1 MPVPFDQ
8 LATTDLHVDA
18 VYTGRRN
25 GNSSDDPL
33 PALLSVDNQGGFR
46 IRGKRRGKLDLVALI
61 STFDN
66 ADWPDEL
73 DTETGIFTYFGDNKN
88 PGRELHDTGRGGN
101 AILSN
106 IFLNA
111 TSGRTGREK
120 VPPIF
125 LFSRA
130 ESWRDVV
137 FLGLAIPGA
146 SDLTMEDD
154 LVAVW
159 RTANGQRFQN
169 YRARFTVLN
178 VDVVKREWIQS
189 VIERHPNMDFAP
201 AAWRTW
207 VETGRRLP
215 LRSTRSLE
223 YRTRAE
229 QIPSDEEGRAM
240 IEAIQQH
247 FRTDAHAFE
256 HFAAVVAQ
264 LAAPDIAT
272 LDVTRPSRDGGRD
285 GVGQFRIGRGAGSI
299 LVDFALEAKCYTYPN
314 AVGVKEMSRLIS
326 RLRHRQFGILV
337 TTSCV
342 DSQAYREIKED
353 KHPIMVIAAA
363 DIVALLKASG
373 RSSRAAVETWLATVF
388 PDHA

>member
-8 LATTDLHVDA
+8 LAISDLHVDA
-18 VYTGRRN
+18 VYCGGRR

-46 IRGKRRGKLDLVALI
+46 LRGKRRGDLDLVALI
-61 STFDN
+61 STFDDP
-66 ADWPDEL
+66 DWPDEM
-73 DTETGIFTYFGDNKN
+73 DKETGIFTYFGDNKK

-101 AILSN
+101 ALLSR
-106 IFLNA
+106 IFQSA
-111 TSGRTGREK
+111 GDGREGRES
-120 VPPIF
+120 VPPVF

-137 FLGLAIPGA
+137 FLGLAVPGA
-146 SDLTMEDD
+146 SELTLTDD
-154 LVAVW
+154 LVAIW
-159 RTANGQRFQN
+159 RTAAGQRFQN

-178 VDVVKREWIQS
+178 VPVVKREWIRS
-189 VIERHPNMDFAP
+189 IIERKPNRDLAP
-201 AAWRTW
+201 EAWNTW

-215 LRSTRSLE
+215 LKATRSLE

-229 QIPSDEEGRAM
+229 QLPDDDGGRE
-240 IEAIQQH
+240 IITKILQH
-247 FRTDAHAFE
+247 FRNDAHGFE
-256 HFAAVVAQ
+256 HFAAAIAR
-264 LAAPDIAT
+264 LAAPDTAE

-285 GVGQFRIGRGAGSI
+285 GVGQFRIGRGPGSI
-299 LVDFALEAKCYTYPN
+299 LVDFALEAKCYTPPN

-342 DSQAYREIKED
+342 DAQAYREIKED
-353 KHPIMVIAAA
+353 KHPILVIAAA
-363 DIVALLKASG
+363 DIVALLRASG
-373 RSSRAAVETWLATVF
+373 RSDAAAVEAWLTTSF
-388 PDHA
+388 GHQP